1 MGVSV
6 AVKITFRPTTR
17 QVIGRALFLGGVSAL
32 VALVPAVGYM
42 LAAGHWSH
50 LTLGGLVLVAA
61 AVALA
66 VAYAGARRHGVVL
79 DERGIHPLD
88 AQGTQPKAE
97 RYAAWTEVADIRA
110 ERRAGRTVPVV
121 YVSDPA
127 QKPWRLRAPTPA
139 ARSRPTPNWT
149 RRSSSCGPSGR
160 GTGGASRRAAPAN
173 NGIDQ
178 RHCRQAHSHPET
190 SETFQCHRG
199 GMRLPIVTLS

>member
-79 DERGIHPLD
+79 DERGIHPLES
-88 AQGTQPKAE
+88 QGPQAKSE

-121 YVSDPA
+121 YVSDPS
-127 QKPWRLRAPTPA
+127 QRPWRLQAPY
-139 ARSRPTPNWT
+139 
-149 RRSSSCGPSGR
+149 SGR
-160 GTGGASRRAAPAN
+160 ALSADDELDEKIFVMRSLWEGYRRGLPPRRA
-173 NGIDQ
+173 
-178 RHCRQAHSHPET
+178 E
-190 SETFQCHRG
+190 
-199 GMRLPIVTLS
+199 

>member
-1 MGVSV
+1 MSV

-61 AVALA
+61 VVALA

-79 DERGIHPLD
+79 DERGIHPLES
-88 AQGTQPKAE
+88 QGSQAKSE

-121 YVSDPA
+121 YVSDPS
-127 QKPWRLRAPTPA
+127 QRPWRLQAPY
-139 ARSRPTPNWT
+139 
-149 RRSSSCGPSGR
+149 SGR
-160 GTGGASRRAAPAN
+160 ALSADDELDEKIFVMRSLWEGYRRGLP
-173 NGIDQ
+173 
-178 RHCRQAHSHPET
+178 P
-190 SETFQCHRG
+190 HRAG
-199 GMRLPIVTLS
+199 E

>member
-1 MGVSV
+1 MSV

-42 LAAGHWSH
+42 LAVGHWYH

-88 AQGTQPKAE
+88 TQGAQGKPE

-121 YVSDPA
+121 YVNDPA
-127 QKPWRLRAPTPA
+127 QKPWRLRAPY
-139 ARSRPTPNWT
+139 
-149 RRSSSCGPSGR
+149 SGR
-160 GTGGASRRAAPAN
+160 ALSADAELDEKIFVMRSLWEGFRRGLPP
-173 NGIDQ
+173 
-178 RHCRQAHSHPET
+178 R
-190 SETFQCHRG
+190 RG
-199 GMRLPIVTLS
+199 DE